1 MDETKRIKKLKVR
14 GYKDPWANLAAAVL
28 HGGVAAHDELFL
40 KSNWCST
47 LVDLVSLASEME
59 DSCVSIGDGDGVHA
73 ATEQKRR
80 AVHGGAE

>member
-14 GYKDPWANLAAAVL
+14 GYKNPWANLAAAIL
-28 HGGVAAHDELFL
+28 HGGVAAHDEFFL
-40 KSNWCST
+40 KSEWCST

-59 DSCVSIGDGDGVHA
+59 DSCVSIGDGVHA

-80 AVHGGAE
+80 AVQGGAE

>member
-40 KSNWCST
+40 KSKWCST
-47 LVDLVSLASEME
+47 LVDLVSLASDIE
-59 DSCVSIGDGDGVHA
+59 DSHISVGDGVHA
-73 ATEQKRR
+73 SSGRKSGPRP
-80 AVHGGAE
+80 GAREE

>member
-28 HGGVAAHDELFL
+28 HGGVAAHDEFFL
-40 KSNWCST
+40 KSEWCST

-59 DSCVSIGDGDGVHA
+59 DSCVSVGDGVHA
-73 ATEQKRR
+73 SAEQKHRT
-80 AVHGGAE
+80 HGAREE